1 MITCIL
7 KLVSTQHQIYKDKG
21 TRKLTTTTEESDTT
35 TSQGDTTVL
44 PLARIILAAIVVKCK
59 CYAVTATT
67 AEDSRFS
74 LRVGGHSCN
83 QNSLNFIMRHKANR
97 ISSLLRDLFVERAR
111 ERGREKIIL
120 QTQAQILIREP
131 PTHAPVIL
139 QES

>member
-1 MITCIL
+1 MKKQKT
-7 KLVSTQHQIYKDKG
+7 KG
-21 TRKLTTTTEESDTT
+21 IRKLTTTTEESDTT

-111 ERGREKIIL
+111 EREGERKSSCKH
-120 QTQAQILIREP
+120 RP
-131 PTHAPVIL
+131 RF
-139 QES
+139 